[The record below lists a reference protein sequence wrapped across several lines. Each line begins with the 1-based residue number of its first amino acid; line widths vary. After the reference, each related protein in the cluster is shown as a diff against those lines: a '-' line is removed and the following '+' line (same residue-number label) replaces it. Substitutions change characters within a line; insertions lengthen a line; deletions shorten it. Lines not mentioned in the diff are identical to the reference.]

1 VTTNPL
7 ADRQE
12 SDAQAASVSREAM
25 LADGLNA
32 AELIEREAA
41 LNENRAEEAEI
52 FERAAARLRP
62 SWAGA
67 SSADSQAEPPPAA
80 SAAALPVEVVAAA
93 QLRPSFTPV
102 PFAPVAN
109 APLVAAPTV
118 PFPSVPPSAFST
130 PVQATYEADTGYQA
144 SEDRYDAEFEFSR
157 GSRVSRLKV
166 ALLGMARQRT
176 ALVAAAAAAACVA
189 VGGLWAAFSGDSGQD
204 AARAAASKP
213 AAHVTKPASAPV
225 PVDVPTSSRAAE
237 GARAHEAPVAAV
249 QKPAPAKSAAKPEAK
264 PLVKKQLAGK
274 AVPARPVAAKAAA
287 KPVTRQLAAKPVAPK
302 ALAKPVAAKAA
313 AKKPLLSTKP
323 AAKPSNVTGRLDR
336 SEFEAPAP
344 AARKK
349 PLR

>member
-1 VTTNPL
+1 MTTNPL
-7 ADRQE
+7 ADRE
-12 SDAQAASVSREAM
+12 EPDAQTASVSREAM

-32 AELIEREAA
+32 TELIEREAA

-67 SSADSQAEPPPAA
+67 SGADSQAEPPAAA
-80 SAAALPVEVVAAA
+80 SAAGLPVEVVAAA
-93 QLRPSFTPV
+93 QPRPSFTPV

-109 APLVAAPTV
+109 AQFAAAPTV
-118 PFPSVPPSAFST
+118 PFPSVPPSAFSIPAQT
-130 PVQATYEADTGYQA
+130 TYEADTGYQA
-144 SEDRYDAEFEFSR
+144 SEEPYDAEFEFSQ
-157 GSRVSRLKV
+157 GSPVSRLKA

-176 ALVAAAAAAACVA
+176 ALVAAAAACVA
-189 VGGLWAAFSGDSGQD
+189 VGGLWAAFSGDSSQD

-213 AAHVTKPASAPV
+213 AAAVAKPASATV
-225 PVDVPTSSRAAE
+225 PVHVPTPARTPE
-237 GARAHEAPVAAV
+237 GAPGRAQGATPVAAV
-249 QKPAPAKSAAKPEAK
+249 DKQEPAKPAAKPLA
-264 PLVKKQLAGK
+264 KKQLAIK

-287 KPVTRQLAAKPVAPK
+287 KPVSRQLAAKPVAPK

-344 AARKK
+344 APRKK